1 MSYIMTVNYDK
12 RADMMEK
19 RAIKK
24 GRKMVVKRSRT
35 SGMFSKKMKAAYLP
49 VAMKAARPAGVMAF
63 FARDGRVEIQYAAAA
78 FGMSRSKLA
87 ETVGIAPETLQRRAR
102 AAAPKTQARLRE
114 AVEIINRV
122 SDWAGGPVQ
131 AMAWYRAEP
140 IPAFGGRTA
149 ESLVKEGKAAAVRD
163 YLDGVALGGFA

>member
-1 MSYIMTVNYDK
+1 
-12 RADMMEK
+12 MMEK

-24 GRKMVVKRSRT
+24 RRKMVVKGRRVRHAT
-35 SGMFSKKMKAAYLP
+35 SSKKMKIGTGAAAPLVRFFTP
-49 VAMKAARPAGVMAF
+49 DGQVAV
-63 FARDGRVEIQYAAAA
+63 QYAATA
-78 FGMSRSKLA
+78 FGMSRAKLA

-102 AAAPKTQARLRE
+102 AVAPKTQSRLRE

-122 SDWAGGPVQ
+122 SGWAGGPVQ